1 MLAKWFG
8 IIATLSFLII
18 SGTAYADS
26 DVNDAPL
33 QMTTDQTKIIHLQQ
47 DAANVII
54 NNPEHASIALESPRL
69 LLITPH
75 QPGTTSMIV
84 LDSSGKTIMQR
95 DVIVT
100 NVRQKYVRIRRICS
114 GSDNACAATSYTY
127 CPDGCYDVTTVPASA
142 AGGSGGA
149 GDLPPA
155 QSTPPGTI
163 GGEPAETLIGPA
175 DDCPEGYNKIFVPGI
190 TSGDQH
196 YSCTKR

>member
-1 MLAKWFG
+1 MSAKWVG
-8 IIATLSFLII
+8 IFAMLSFLII
-18 SGTAYADS
+18 VSTSYADS
-26 DVNDAPL
+26 DVNATSL
-33 QMTTDQTKIIHLQQ
+33 QMTTDQTKIIHLQR
-47 DAANVII
+47 DAANVIV
-54 NNPEHASIALESPRL
+54 NNPDHASVALESPRL

-84 LDSSGKTIMQR
+84 LDGAGKTIMQR

-114 GSDNACAATSYTY
+114 GSDSSCAATSYTY
-127 CPDGCYDVTTVPASA
+127 CPDGCYDVTVVPASA
-142 AGGSGGA
+142 AGEGVGGS
-149 GDLPPA
+149 LPP
-155 QSTPPGTI
+155 STPPGTI

-196 YSCTKR
+196 YTCTKR